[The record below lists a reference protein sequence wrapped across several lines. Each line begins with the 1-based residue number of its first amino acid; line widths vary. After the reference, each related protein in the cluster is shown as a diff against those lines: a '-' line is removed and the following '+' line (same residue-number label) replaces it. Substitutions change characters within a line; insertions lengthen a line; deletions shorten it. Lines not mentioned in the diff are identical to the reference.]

1 MIGGVGMSTAEES
14 LHAAKSFGPMTGP
27 GGLVADVFTDKVL
40 LGSAFRDDYQSAS
53 PWPHMVLEGLI
64 DPALIAA
71 AEEQELEP
79 GLNLEVE
86 RRVRMVK
93 AQSPEPSGPA
103 AKSILSALCTTQ
115 FISFLEDVTGIA
127 NLIADPTHY
136 WTGLHVSP
144 PGAYQ
149 AIHRDFRLHPVTGLF
164 HRLTVLVYLNSD
176 WKAEYGGELELW
188 RSDQSACERQVAPE
202 AGRVVIFGTTYD
214 AIHGISDPI
223 RCPDGRAR
231 LSLASDYYTA
241 SPGPGDRREPRLRR
255 PKRPTD
261 PWYSGYVT
269 PRDGIDTLRRTIE
282 RWSTNRAGT

>member
-1 MIGGVGMSTAEES
+1 MVRSGRAMIGGRHVSPAEE
-14 LHAAKSFGPMTGP
+14 APDR
-27 GGLVADVFTDKVL
+27 LVDDVFTDKL
-40 LGSAFRDDYQSAS
+40 LYGSARRDEFRSAS
-53 PWPHMVLEGLI
+53 PWPHLVVEGLV
-64 DPALIAA
+64 DPALLAA

-79 GLNLEVE
+79 ALTLEVE

-103 AKSILSALCTTQ
+103 ARSILAALCTPQ
-115 FISFLEDVTGIA
+115 FVSYLEDVTGIPE
-127 NLIADPTHY
+127 LKADPTHY

-188 RSDQSACERQVAPE
+188 RSDQSACEKRVAPE
-202 AGRVVIFGTTYD
+202 AGIVVIFATTYD
-214 AIHGISDPI
+214 AIHGISDPVT
-223 RCPDGRAR
+223 CPTGRAR
-231 LSLASDYYTA
+231 LSLASDYYTVA
-241 SPGPGDRREPRLRR
+241 PAPGDRREPRLRR
-255 PKRPTD
+255 PKRPSD

-269 PRDGIDTLRRTIE
+269 PRDGMDTLRRTVE
-282 RWSTNRAGT
+282 RWTTKRSGR